1 VGSARLTC
9 GQHPSQTPSAQVS
22 PKREDLTQRSS
33 RFGEAYF
40 HVGLAFRLPGGL
52 WSGAGVFG
60 WRAGAWFPRLSCVGA
75 CLRLVVA
82 VVLAGGDERG
92 VRGRGWWILERVMD
106 PEADW
111 EATG

>member
-1 VGSARLTC
+1 MAWRGSGVRI
-9 GQHPSQTPSAQVS
+9 PSAPRRGPHVS
-22 PKREDLTQRSS
+22 AGPVFT
-33 RFGEAYF
+33 F
-40 HVGLAFRLPGGL
+40 GLALRLPGGL

-106 PEADW
+106 PDADW

>member
-1 VGSARLTC
+1 MEGVRGSNPL
-9 GQHPSQTPSAQVS
+9 SS
-22 PKREDLTQRSS
+22 TQRSS

-60 WRAGAWFPRLSCVGA
+60 WRAGAWFPGLSCVGA

-106 PEADW
+106 PDADW